1 MTKLNVGSSY
11 KIRQTPK
18 TKPGYGGKKIKLIKL
33 GESTVYGDGVC
44 LVELL
49 EDITTIISTGET
61 LVKKGTI
68 LHIFSKADLIPL
80 K

>member
-1 MTKLNVGSSY
+1 MTKLNVGSTY
-11 KIRQTPK
+11 EMRQTPT
-18 TKPGYGGKKIKLIKL
+18 TKPGYGGKKVKLIKA
-33 GESTVYGDGVC
+33 GESITGGVY

-49 EDITTIISTGET
+49 ENFTTIISTGET

-68 LHIFSKADLIPL
+68 LHIFSKSDLLPL